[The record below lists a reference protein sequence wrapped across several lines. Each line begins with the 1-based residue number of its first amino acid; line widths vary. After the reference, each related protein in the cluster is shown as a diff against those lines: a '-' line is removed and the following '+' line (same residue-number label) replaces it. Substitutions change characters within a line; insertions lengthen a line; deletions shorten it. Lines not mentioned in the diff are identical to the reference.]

1 MPKGDSSENPFRI
14 GKSSVLIILNKKLN
28 WKTVPPSAI
37 REGIFWG
44 NVYIV
49 NSEYYVFSRS
59 NSKELEIELPESPN
73 IPQYIIKFAK
83 QGPIGFFSTV
93 FDTNNTI
100 QERIKRRQR
109 NTVREE
115 ASLSLTKGLAAK
127 RKAREVERKAREAD
141 RSKERADIA
150 ERERSAAVRASENSN
165 IKQRISENQAK
176 RAARKAYRSKERAD
190 IAERERGA
198 AVRASEN
205 SNIKQRISE
214 NQAKRAARKAENSSR
229 DALEANMAKRDAD
242 RRRRQQQNACSEK
255 VRDLNGIIDQLDD
268 DLENFSDVD
277 DLIIEFDKIIKSVD
291 KAAKINKRHK

>member
-176 RAARKAYRSKERAD
+176 RAARKA
-190 IAERERGA
+190 
-198 AVRASEN
+198 
-205 SNIKQRISE
+205 
-214 NQAKRAARKAENSSR
+214 ENSSR